1 MFHTKKGF
9 YTTGFY
15 LHRTWIVRLCKL
27 VKSTYS
33 FMFIGIAV
41 KFYGCLGLISYTT

>member
-1 MFHTKKGF
+1 MFHTTKGF

-15 LHRTWIVRLCKL
+15 LYRTWIVRLNEL

-33 FMFIGIAV
+33 FTFIGKAV
-41 KFYGCLGLISYTT
+41 KFHGCLGLISYTT